1 MDNPAFIVSRFAC
14 QQYEGRHHVVQCKAY
29 SLPMTLCVISLE
41 IERYD
46 PGGRIKGHSAPISH
60 TESHSSHNEGLQC
73 IFLIYAEILHFASKH
88 IFP

>member
-14 QQYEGRHHVVQCKAY
+14 QQYEGRHHVQCKAY
-29 SLPMTLCVISLE
+29 SLPITLCVISLA

-73 IFLIYAEILHFASKH
+73 TFLIYAEILH